1 MGSGRLREIGLLS
14 DPARSLAGERLHGSI
29 ETAIKDGNF
38 EFRTLHVDKDGKIAE
53 R

>member
-1 MGSGRLREIGLLS
+1 MGSGRLREIVLLS